1 MAGWGWG
8 RDQCY
13 EGDGGFWIEE
23 ERMMD
28 TGGSWIVSSPKY
40 STVTK

>member
-1 MAGWGWG
+1 MRKMA
-8 RDQCY
+8 Y
-13 EGDGGFWIEE
+13 FWIEE